1 MRKILIF
8 LIVLIFIFIISI
20 SATSSAKE
28 ITVDD
33 GSGADFRS
41 IQEAVNNSVPGDT
54 ITVMPGIYTE
64 NVLVNITGLT
74 IKSESNNGDAQV
86 KPVTTPITEVTGIY
100 QNSGEIVIP
109 IS

>member
-1 MRKILIF
+1 M
-8 LIVLIFIFIISI
+8 
-20 SATSSAKE
+20 
-28 ITVDD
+28 DD